1 MTVSKLPRITAI
13 ALALTAAAAGQ
24 ALAHA
29 HLKTSS
35 PAEKASVTSP
45 GELDLTFTEEL
56 DLKFCGVKVT
66 DPGNTEIKLGEAGL
80 KDEGKVLTVPV
91 STALAPGDYTVD
103 WHVLS
108 TDGHKTSGS
117 YTFTV
122 KP

>member
-1 MTVSKLPRITAI
+1 MTMSKLPRIASI
-13 ALALTAAAAGQ
+13 ALIVTAAATGH

-35 PAEKASVTSP
+35 PAEKASVVSP

-56 DLKFCGVKVT
+56 DLKFSGVKVT
-66 DPGNTEIKLGEAGL
+66 DPGKKDIKLGEAGL
-80 KDEGKVLTVPV
+80 KDDGKVLTVPV
-91 STALAPGDYTVD
+91 STTLAPGDYTVD

-108 TDGHKTSGS
+108 TDGHKTNGS

>member
-1 MTVSKLPRITAI
+1 MSKLNRIAFI
-13 ALALTAAAAGQ
+13 ALILTAAAASQ

-35 PAEKASVTSP
+35 PAEKASVVSP

-56 DLKFCGVKVT
+56 NLKFSGVKVT
-66 DPGNTEIKLGEAGL
+66 DPDKKEITLGDAAL
-80 KDEGKVLTVPV
+80 KDDDKVLAVPI
-91 STALAPGDYTVD
+91 SGTLAPGNYTVD

-108 TDGHKTSGS
+108 TDGHKTSGI

>member
-1 MTVSKLPRITAI
+1 MTMSKLPLITSI
-13 ALALTAAAAGQ
+13 ALIVTAAAPSQ

-35 PAEKASVTSP
+35 PAEKTSVVSP
-45 GELDLTFTEEL
+45 SELDLTFTEEL
-56 DLKFCGVKVT
+56 DLKFSGVKVT
-66 DPGNTEIKLGEAGL
+66 DSSKEEIKLGEAGL
-80 KDEGKVLTVPV
+80 KDDGKVLTVPV
-91 STALAPGDYTVD
+91 SATLAPGDYTVS

-108 TDGHKTSGS
+108 ADGHKTNGS

>member
-1 MTVSKLPRITAI
+1 MSKLARIASI
-13 ALALTAAAAGQ
+13 ALILTAATASQ

-35 PAEKASVTSP
+35 PAEKASVVSP

-56 DLKFCGVKVT
+56 DLKFSGVKLT
-66 DPGNTEIKLGEAGL
+66 DLGKKDIELGEAGL
-80 KDEGKVLTVPV
+80 KDDGKVLTVPV
-91 STALAPGDYTVD
+91 SATLAPGDYTVD

>member
-1 MTVSKLPRITAI
+1 MTMSKLPRIAFTALI
-13 ALALTAAAAGQ
+13 LTAAAASQ

-35 PAEKASVTSP
+35 PAENASVVSP

-56 DLKFCGVKVT
+56 NLKFSGVKVT
-66 DPGNTEIKLGEAGL
+66 DPDKKEIKLGDAAL
-80 KDEGKVLTVPV
+80 KDHDKVLAVPI
-91 STALAPGDYTVD
+91 SGTLAPGDYTVD

-117 YTFTV
+117 YMFTV